1 MQKISDFLN
10 IYLVIE
16 HPEINPNLYLIITS
30 SQKQFITRI
39 IRTLT
44 MCTAISR
51 GRTAHA
57 ENTKYPSN
65 IIFEVG

>member
-30 SQKQFITRI
+30 SQKQFITRM

-44 MCTAISR
+44 MCTAISL
-51 GRTAHA
+51 HMQIA